1 MLKRHPG
8 GQELGELVSTVRNTY
23 VNAGILGRFDFHQS
37 GNRGGTVWGEEEGV
51 EKMPDRPSEYS
62 SGGVV
67 SLRDR
72 VGALE
77 TGAGKRD
84 SYT

>member
-1 MLKRHPG
+1 M
-8 GQELGELVSTVRNTY
+8 
-23 VNAGILGRFDFHQS
+23 
-37 GNRGGTVWGEEEGV
+37 WGEEEGV